1 MPVLGGDSWLGMSKA
16 SPLNPDWCLKGG
28 GKHVFTRRSVFNI
41 CIGRFYMSPHSEDA
55 CSGSPSGIWSP
66 CQVPKRCN
74 RILQA
79 SKYFAYVTPKSLSG
93 PATLCKAV
101 LTEEKLRSL
110 LKDAQRISDR
120 AREKTSLS
128 YIPATSYDLLFLLLV
143 Y

>member
-1 MPVLGGDSWLGMSKA
+1 MFSQGDLCLTYVLAGFICLPTQRMHAQAVLQGFGVHAKY
-16 SPLNPDWCLKGG
+16 LNGAIAYFRHPN
-28 GKHVFTRRSVFNI
+28 F
-41 CIGRFYMSPHSEDA
+41 
-55 CSGSPSGIWSP
+55 
-66 CQVPKRCN
+66 
-74 RILQA
+74 
-79 SKYFAYVTPKSLSG
+79 FAYVTPKSLSG